1 MTETEHVS
9 LSLTAGLLNLRLRHG
24 HHLLQGTGAQASFCE
39 TAPKQGS
46 YLGTETQVVRFFC
59 SSVQFQLVQ
68 LMKLLLIAIAE
79 VVEVDMGQ
87 QPRSRHCVLDS
98 PVSPHF
104 LERSPSPTFLE
115 QYWITRFASG
125 IWTNSMVKCFQIS
138 LVTIGEQ
145 KWKEA
150 EKAEMPFY
158 AQGYRHFQA
167 FRFAI
172 EEINTSGSVLPNIT
186 LGYDVHDDCHE
197 PSGIQATLSLLA
209 APLHPFVN
217 VEEDGRLQHGHILAV
232 VGPTVSDT
240 AVITSTLLSS
250 YQLPQVSYSAA
261 SEALSDKQSFPFFV
275 RTLPSDRLQAE
286 AMIALLKE
294 FGWTWVAVL
303 GSGTEYGRRGK
314 QVLIRLAALHAIC
327 VAYHQ
332 TVTTMESGEAADALV
347 MVREHRANVVLVF
360 GEASFALHFFNTVVR
375 FNLTGRVWIA
385 SSVWATDRSISE
397 IPNLPDIGTI
407 LGIAPFPGRMPGFED
422 FLNREVGKKVQ
433 DSSTRVENM
442 ALCNQK
448 CDHCHSLNPADVID
462 IPEKRASFRTY
473 MAVHA
478 VARSLHQL
486 LECNLSGCVQRDI
499 HPWQLLRTLQHVDF
513 SLHGQRV
520 HFDGNGDAP
529 TGYDIVLWNWFHG
542 RASFDTI
549 GQFTVEPPELR
560 LNGTLITWHT
570 RDHTVPVSMCSED
583 CAPGQRRKQAG
594 THFCC
599 FLCLT
604 CPEGTYA
611 NRSDADACHPCQL
624 DQWSPVGSSQ
634 CYQRTTIYLSWDSK
648 ISMGL
653 LTLSSVGLG
662 LVLLVAAIFYRNLDT
677 PVVKAAGGR
686 LCFLMLSLL
695 AMSYCSICTFLGK
708 PTRLTCV
715 LRLLLF
721 PVSFTVFLSC
731 LFIRS
736 FQIFCIFKMATKIPR
751 AFAFWMKPKGQVLLL
766 ALSCAF
772 QVLLCGVLFALDCHH
787 PGLDHRF
794 KDTIIL
800 KCGPDPSLAVATQD
814 AFPGLLSS
822 LCFLFSFMGKDF
834 PRTYNE
840 AKSITITVVI
850 YFFTLVCFFTVN
862 VGENEKQSTLLLAL
876 CILARLFGVLGGYF
890 LPKCYIVLFRRA
902 QNTPSYFQ
910 NCIQNYTVGGGD
922 PT

>member
-1 MTETEHVS
+1 
-9 LSLTAGLLNLRLRHG
+9 
-24 HHLLQGTGAQASFCE
+24 
-39 TAPKQGS
+39 
-46 YLGTETQVVRFFC
+46 
-59 SSVQFQLVQ
+59 
-68 LMKLLLIAIAE
+68 
-79 VVEVDMGQ
+79 
-87 QPRSRHCVLDS
+87 
-98 PVSPHF
+98 
-104 LERSPSPTFLE
+104 
-115 QYWITRFASG
+115 
-125 IWTNSMVKCFQIS
+125 
-138 LVTIGEQ
+138 
-145 KWKEA
+145 
-150 EKAEMPFY
+150 MPFY

-240 AVITSTLLSS
+240 A
-250 YQLPQVSYSAA
+250 VSYSAA

-499 HPWQLLRTLQHVDF
+499 HPWQ
-513 SLHGQRV
+513 RV

-570 RDHTVPVSMCSED
+570 RDHT
-583 CAPGQRRKQAG
+583 
-594 THFCC
+594 
-599 FLCLT
+599 
-604 CPEGTYA
+604 
-611 NRSDADACHPCQL
+611 
-624 DQWSPVGSSQ
+624 
-634 CYQRTTIYLSWDSK
+634 
-648 ISMGL
+648 
-653 LTLSSVGLG
+653 
-662 LVLLVAAIFYRNLDT
+662 
-677 PVVKAAGGR
+677 
-686 LCFLMLSLL
+686 
-695 AMSYCSICTFLGK
+695 
-708 PTRLTCV
+708 
-715 LRLLLF
+715 
-721 PVSFTVFLSC
+721 
-731 LFIRS
+731 
-736 FQIFCIFKMATKIPR
+736 IFCIFKMATKIPR